1 MAQDGEANDGQ
12 GAAILASLRE
22 TVNAW
27 SDLPHRRR
35 YTSVEWQALPPADQ
49 KAYWDLAA
57 ESQDRV
63 PVDAFRKVRALGQL
77 RYGPAVP
84 TLIELWERCPNLAL
98 MGDAGRALWAIG
110 TPEARAAL
118 RAAIDEYG
126 WEPTDLAVRTLLT
139 DEGDPWE
146 NLGWLFT
153 GDRLGT
159 AAGLGAAAL
168 ALEFSSSQYRQWPDL
183 VSTDRRWL
191 GLCVS
196 LHDHPVLAPAA
207 RLALRNA
214 DPAVTG
220 PVLDAAAAARAER
233 ARRAP
238 ALIAGSLAGRY
249 QRGDHRAVWRELSAV
264 VPLNDDWRAEA
275 HRVAFATME
284 RVRENASR
292 LVTALIAR
300 GWPITIDEALPGPEP
315 GIGQYLERLEHILGT
330 PVPPALAAFWQVV
343 GMVTLVPAHSPLP
356 AGLPASLRAMDPL
369 ELGTPV
375 AVGIANREEDLDIY
389 TELEDEQAGAHPE
402 ATLLH
407 LTISRSRELK
417 VTRGGTYYGIQLP
430 YDGADP
436 PVDDGQG
443 LSLTDYL
450 RKAFAGKGFLA
461 APTSDARDG
470 EAAEAAQWLA
480 GVHANQLDF

>member
-1 MAQDGEANDGQ
+1 MGRGGEASDGE

-22 TVNAW
+22 TLNAW
-27 SDLPHRRR
+27 SDLAHRPR
-35 YTSVEWQALPPADQ
+35 YTSDEWQALPPADR
-49 KAYWDLAA
+49 KAYWDLAT
-57 ESQDRV
+57 ESQDRI
-63 PVDAFRKVRALGQL
+63 PVDVFNKVRALGQL
-77 RYGPAVP
+77 RYEPAVP

-118 RAAIDEYG
+118 RAAIDNYG
-126 WEPTDLAVRTLLT
+126 WEQTDLALRTLLT

-153 GDRLGT
+153 RDRLGT
-159 AAGLGAAAL
+159 ASGLGAAAL
-168 ALEFSSSQYRQWPDL
+168 ALELSSSQYRQWPDL

-191 GLCVS
+191 DLCVS
-196 LHDHPVLAPAA
+196 LHDHPALAPAA
-207 RLALRNA
+207 RGALRNA

-238 ALIAGSLAGRY
+238 ALIAGSLADRY

-275 HRVAFATME
+275 QRVAVATME

-315 GIGQYLERLEHILGT
+315 GIEQYLERLEHILGT

-343 GMVTLVPAHSPLP
+343 GMVTLVPAHGPLP
-356 AGLPASLRAMDPL
+356 AGLPATLRAMDPL

-375 AVGIANREEDLDIY
+375 AVGIANREQDLDIY
-389 TELEDEQAGAHPE
+389 TDMEDEQAGAHPE
-402 ATLLH
+402 ATLLD
-407 LTISRSRELK
+407 LMISRSRELK
-417 VTRGGTYYGIQLP
+417 ATRSGTSYGTRLP

-436 PVDDGQG
+436 LVDDGQG
-443 LSLTDYL
+443 LSLTNYL

-461 APTSDARDG
+461 APTRDD